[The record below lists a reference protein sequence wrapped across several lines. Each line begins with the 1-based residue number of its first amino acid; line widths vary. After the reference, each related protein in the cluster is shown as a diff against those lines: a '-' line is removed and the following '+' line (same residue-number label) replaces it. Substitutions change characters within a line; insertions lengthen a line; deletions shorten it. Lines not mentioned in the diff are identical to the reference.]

1 MLAYQAGYILFC
13 GKFHGK
19 TSDARCWT
27 VTGRAHRIA
36 SHSHVHHR
44 PMGRSSLN
52 ASWEQWA
59 WEVGC
64 YTPKISKNALE
75 KWGKWWTM
83 GSLWDFGATLSDKAC
98 RFCCPLYNGVW
109 KGWINHASL
118 QKSNPNPLCND
129 CNGCSSVM
137 FDIDFA
143 PNLCYQKVMWEEVPP
158 LFYDSPASLWYCSTG
173 KVDPTVV
180 NLPAI
185 SHCASQEISWTP
197 PRPRHF

>member
-1 MLAYQAGYILFC
+1 MEKLPTPGVGLSQDGLIELQATATYIIDQWGDPRWTL
-13 GKFHGK
+13 HG
-19 TSDARCWT
+19 R
-27 VTGRAHRIA
+27 
-36 SHSHVHHR
+36 
-44 PMGRSSLN
+44 
-52 ASWEQWA
+52 
-59 WEVGC
+59 
-64 YTPKISKNALE
+64 
-75 KWGKWWTM
+75 GKWVTPQNIQKCVWKM
-83 GSLWDFGATLSDKAC
+83 GKMMKYGIFMGFWGYSIKAC